1 MSFPRTAELAADP
14 RVRRGMEAQLE
25 LRRRRLAAGDQP
37 LGWKVGFGTPQ
48 AFETLGTGAPLVG
61 FLMRSAL
68 APSGALYS
76 IDGFTGPAL
85 EPEVA
90 VRVGEGGAAAALGPA
105 FEIADVA
112 PPVDDVERILAGDI
126 FQRGVVL
133 GPVVQRPSLEGASAR
148 VVVNGEERQVDD
160 PEALPGRI
168 PDVLAHVAAFLP
180 EFGEE
185 LRPGDVVIT
194 GSIVP
199 PLQVGPGDRVE
210 YELAGFGGVSISFT
224 S

>member
-1 MSFPRTAELAADP
+1 
-14 RVRRGMEAQLE
+14 MEAQLE
-25 LRRRRLAAGDQP
+25 LRRRQIAAGGEP
-37 LGWKVGFGTPQ
+37 LGWKVGFGTRQ
-48 AFETLGTGAPLVG
+48 AFERLRTSAPLVG

-68 APSGALYS
+68 APSGAPYS
-76 IDGFTGPAL
+76 IDGFTGPTL

-105 FEIADVA
+105 FEIAAVE
-112 PPVDDVERILAGDI
+112 PTDDVERILAGDV

-133 GPVVQRPSLEGASAR
+133 GPMVERASLEGASAR
-148 VVVNGEERQVDD
+148 LVVNGEETQVAD
-160 PEALPGRI
+160 PETLPGRI

-185 LRPGDVVIT
+185 LRAGDVVIT

-199 PLQVGPGDRVE
+199 PLQVRPGDRME